1 MKSSLKTLGSIHF
14 RFRFLPWKLISEVNI
29 YIVLMFLWNI
39 IHIMKTIFI
48 KITHLIEIW
57 FIQEVRYQ
65 VGEIQA
71 II

>member
-1 MKSSLKTLGSIHF
+1 MEINF
-14 RFRFLPWKLISEVNI
+14 RGKYI

-65 VGEIQA
+65 VGEIRV